1 MIRDQIAS
9 HLKQALMA
17 QDKKR
22 LSTLRLM
29 AAALK
34 DRDIAERPK
43 GITTG
48 IDDTAILQML
58 QTMIKQR
65 NDSVDIYLKGGRE
78 DLAQKEKEEVAII
91 QEFLP
96 PQMDDAAI
104 KKALEETAKE
114 TGATSPK
121 DMGSL
126 MAVLKNRYT
135 GQMDFALAARLA
147 KEVLTPK

>member
-22 LSTLRLM
+22 LATLRLM

-34 DRDIAERPK
+34 DKDIAERSK

-58 QTMIKQR
+58 QTMVKQR
-65 NDSVDIYLKGGRE
+65 NDSVDMYLKGGRE
-78 DLAQKEKEEVAII
+78 DLAQKEKEEIAVI

-96 PQMDDAAI
+96 QQMDESAI
-104 KKALEETAKE
+104 KTALQDVAKE

-121 DMGSL
+121 DMGAL
-126 MAVLKNRYT
+126 MGIMKSRYV
-135 GQMDFALAARLA
+135 GQMDFGLAARLA